1 MGKKLTVHFDSLE
14 KFYTECEIVEDTGT
28 KGHYDRICNEDDPGW
43 KGLSLE
49 EIQKAKYFYN
59 KGLDKLESLTQEMQ
73 LGGSGKSYKW
83 DENDGDELDYDR
95 FLEGLPCLKKR
106 VKKLGNKN
114 GKFIR
119 LHIGIG
125 ENWMVT
131 AEDMLYKSYTAIK
144 LADYLEQQGYRVEIS
159 TFAEVADLGR
169 FKGEQ
174 LEYLITEVIIKKA
187 EDPLILPQILT
198 CISPWMFRYHV
209 FKFWT
214 AKFQC
219 RSGLGHS
226 IAAKHKETKEDIW
239 ITSGQCL
246 DENSANQ
253 KIEQIIKLFDKE
265 HGDED

>member
-1 MGKKLTVHFDSLE
+1 
-14 KFYTECEIVEDTGT
+14 
-28 KGHYDRICNEDDPGW
+28 
-43 KGLSLE
+43 
-49 EIQKAKYFYN
+49 
-59 KGLDKLESLTQEMQ
+59 
-73 LGGSGKSYKW
+73 
-83 DENDGDELDYDR
+83 
-95 FLEGLPCLKKR
+95 
-106 VKKLGNKN
+106 
-114 GKFIR
+114 
-119 LHIGIG
+119 
-125 ENWMVT
+125 MVT

-159 TFAEVADLGR
+159 AFAEVADLGR

-198 CISPWMFRYHV
+198 CISPWMFRYHI

-219 RSGLGHS
+219 RSGLGCS

-246 DENSANQ
+246 DEDSANQ
-253 KIEQIIKLFDKE
+253 KIEQITKLFDKE

>member
-28 KGHYDRICNEDDPGW
+28 KGHYDEICNEDDPGW

-125 ENWMVT
+125 ENWTVT

-159 TFAEVADLGR
+159 AFAEVADLGR

-174 LEYLITEVIIKKA
+174 LEYIITEIIIKKA

-198 CISPWMFRYHV
+198 CISPWMFRYHI

-214 AKFQC
+214 AKFKC
-219 RSGLGHS
+219 YSGLGCS
-226 IAAKHKETKEDIW
+226 VAAKHKETKEDIW

-253 KIEQIIKLFDKE
+253 KIEQITKLFDKE